1 MYRAL
6 CYYTRDGATK
16 CKLHKRRMDLIVPL
30 ANALNPNA
38 FCDMYRVLCATPSPP
53 PPPPPAC
60 A

>member
-6 CYYTRDGATK
+6 CYYTRDGASK

-38 FCDMYRVLCATPSPP
+38 FCDMYRVLCAPP
-53 PPPPPAC
+53 RPPPAC

>member
-30 ANALNPNA
+30 ANALNPT
-38 FCDMYRVLCATPSPP
+38 LSATKMKQRAKNPY
-53 PPPPPAC
+53 
-60 A
+60 